1 MTVHSAV
8 SVAVDGSDQAL
19 QAVRWAAKAA
29 QRLDRRLD
37 IVSVLPPVATVFGR
51 LSMQSDEEAM
61 HAARQKAEAAVVAAA
76 QTAVGAANVPV
87 EQRVIEGKPA
97 LALRAVSTRSHMLVV
112 GRRGL
117 GGVRGLLLGSVST
130 DLAANSDCPT
140 VVVPSSRERDSGPVV
155 VGFDGSISAD
165 AALERAFDAASTLKT
180 PLTVVHSYG
189 GFTDEVFHGYSGQVL
204 ENLRGNAEIAVA
216 TQIAEHSDRLPE
228 VEVTID
234 LTTEPPAEHLATL
247 SATAQLVVVGTRGR
261 GGFRGLTLGSTSQ
274 AVLHVAQ
281 SPVMVVQNR

>member
-19 QAVRWAAKAA
+19 EAVQWAAAAA
-29 QRLDRRLD
+29 QRLQRRLD
-37 IVSVLPPVATVFGR
+37 VVSVVPPVAMPFGP
-51 LSMQSDEEAM
+51 LSLQSDEDAM
-61 HAARQKAEAAVVAAA
+61 LAARQKAETAVSVAA
-76 QTAVGAANVPV
+76 QVAVRTANVPV
-87 EQRVIEGKPA
+87 ETRVIEGKPA
-97 LALRAVSTRSHMLVV
+97 LALRAVSTRAHMLVV

-130 DLAANSDCPT
+130 DVAAHGDCPT
-140 VVVPSSRERDSGPVV
+140 VVVPAGGDRTTGPVV
-155 VGFDGSISAD
+155 VGFDGSPSAD
-165 AALERAFDAASTLKT
+165 AALERAFDAASTMKT
-180 PLTVVHSYG
+180 SLTVVHGYG

-216 TQIAEHSDRLPE
+216 TRIAGHSERLPD

-234 LTTEPPAEHLATL
+234 LTTEPPAEHLSVL
-247 SATAQLVVVGTRGR
+247 SETAQLVVVGTRGR

-274 AVLHVAQ
+274 ALLHVAQ

>member
-19 QAVRWAAKAA
+19 QAVRWAAKSAE
-29 QRLDRRLD
+29 RLNRRLD

-61 HAARQKAEAAVVAAA
+61 HAARQKAESAVATAA
-76 QTAVGAANVPV
+76 QTAVSAASAPV
-87 EQRVIEGKPA
+87 EHRVIEGKPA

-140 VVVPSSRERDSGPVV
+140 VVVPSGGGRDSGPVV
-155 VGFDGSISAD
+155 VGFDGSPAAD
-165 AALERAFDAASTLKT
+165 AALERAFDAAATLKA

-216 TQIAEHSDRLPE
+216 TQIAEHSERLPD

-247 SATAQLVVVGTRGR
+247 SETAQLVVVGTRGR

>member
-1 MTVHSAV
+1 MSVHSAV

-19 QAVRWAAKAA
+19 QAVRWAAAAA
-29 QRLDRRLD
+29 QRLERRLD

-61 HAARQKAEAAVVAAA
+61 TAAHQKAETAIAVAA
-76 QTAVGAANVPV
+76 QTAVSVGSAPV
-87 EQRVIEGKPA
+87 EQRLIEGKPA

-140 VVVPSSRERDSGPVV
+140 VVVPSSGGRDSGPVV
-155 VGFDGSISAD
+155 VGFDGSPSAD
-165 AALERAFDAASTLKT
+165 AALERAFDAAATLKT

-204 ENLRGNAEIAVA
+204 ENLRGNAEIAIA
-216 TQIAEHSDRLPE
+216 TQIAEHSERRPD

-234 LTTEPPAEHLATL
+234 LTTEPPAERLAAL
-247 SATAQLVVVGTRGR
+247 SETAQLVVMGTRGR